1 MRYSRTRMRK
11 VKISGT
17 ENGNRKHI
25 QVETE
30 REEYREPESKHE
42 ENDNA
47 TQNGQTQEQHTAN
60 YSREAND
67 GA

>member
-1 MRYSRTRMRK
+1 MRCSRTRMRK

-30 REEYREPESKHE
+30 REDYREPLSKHE

-47 TQNGQTQEQHTAN
+47 TQNGQTQAHHTAN
-60 YSREAND
+60 
-67 GA
+67 